1 MYSNSTGLSGRPL
14 IWRLTLRS
22 PSEAKNFLIFK
33 NCLKWIENL
42 RLLWRNEKILLLIQH
57 IPHSLLSC
65 TVWNTT
71 LLLYN
76 NCYTTYSVFF
86 FNLAPP
92 MFCYLCSMFSL
103 ILNLVLFEIPFCC
116 FIIFG
121 MLCIMF
127 PFSILYVS
135 KKKLWKC
142 DQIRH
147 FKENWFENDFWW
159 LKDLNFKKIRAVDFS
174 FTKME

>member
-1 MYSNSTGLSGRPL
+1 MYSNSTGLSGRLL

-22 PSEAKNFLIFK
+22 PNEDKNFLIFK
-33 NCLKWIENL
+33 KLSQMNWKLVFIMTKWKNSFT
-42 RLLWRNEKILLLIQH
+42 H
-57 IPHSLLSC
+57 TAYSHSLLSC

-127 PFSILYVS
+127 PFSILYMS
-135 KKKLWKC
+135 KKELWKC

-159 LKDLNFKKIRAVDFS
+159 LKDLNFKKIRAVDFG